1 MPQLG
6 LLAVLLLASLAT
18 FAQKERKF
26 IREGNKFYE
35 KAMADTTKTDSVSYQ
50 KAEVAYRKALDTKP
64 GDYKAQ
70 YNVANSLFKQNKMAD
85 SQSQYE
91 QALSAATSKEDRAK
105 VYFNIGNTLLGQQKF
120 DESIEAYKN
129 ALRNDPTD
137 VEAKYNL
144 EFARR
149 MKQQQQQQQQ
159 NQDQNKDQDK
169 DNQDQNKDQ
178 NKDQQD
184 QNKDKQD
191 QNKDQQDQNK
201 DQQNQDQQKQNQDQ
215 QKQQNKISQQSAEQ
229 MLKALEND
237 EKQTQEKVN
246 KAKAAQVRPIRT
258 DKDW

>member
-1 MPQLG
+1 MTNNKFNIKMKVLPQLG

-50 KAEVAYRKALDTKP
+50 KAEVAYRKALDIKP
-64 GDYKAQ
+64 SDYKAQ

-91 QALSAATSKEDRAK
+91 QALNAATTKEDRAK
-105 VYFNIGNTLLGQQKF
+105 VFFNIGNTLLGQQKF

-149 MKQQQQQQQQ
+149 MKQQQEQQQQ
-159 NQDQNKDQDK
+159 NQDQNQDNQDQDE
-169 DNQDQNKDQ
+169 DQNKDQ
-178 NKDQQD
+178 NQD
-184 QNKDKQD
+184 QD
-191 QNKDQQDQNK
+191 
-201 DQQNQDQQKQNQDQ
+201 QDQQKQNQGQ
-215 QKQQNKISQQSAEQ
+215 PKQQNKISQQSAEQ

-246 KAKAAQVRPIRT
+246 KAKAVQVQPIRT

>member
-149 MKQQQQQQQQ
+149 MKQQQQQ

>member
-105 VYFNIGNTLLGQQKF
+105 VYYNIGNTLLGQQKF

-137 VEAKYNL
+137 LEAKYNL

-149 MKQQQQQQQQ
+149 MKQQQQQ

-178 NKDQQD
+178 NKDQ
-184 QNKDKQD
+184 QD

>member
-1 MPQLG
+1 MTNNKFNIKMKVLPQLG

-50 KAEVAYRKALDTKP
+50 KAEVAYRKALDIKP
-64 GDYKAQ
+64 SDYKAQ

-91 QALSAATSKEDRAK
+91 QALNAATTKEDRAK
-105 VYFNIGNTLLGQQKF
+105 VFFNIGNTLLGQQKF

-149 MKQQQQQQQQ
+149 MKQQQEQQQQ
-159 NQDQNKDQDK
+159 NQDQNQNQDNQDQDE
-169 DNQDQNKDQ
+169 DQNKDQ
-178 NKDQQD
+178 NQD
-184 QNKDKQD
+184 QD
-191 QNKDQQDQNK
+191 
-201 DQQNQDQQKQNQDQ
+201 QDQQKQNQGQ
-215 QKQQNKISQQSAEQ
+215 PKQQNKISQQSAEQ

>member
-1 MPQLG
+1 MTNNKFNIKMKVLPQLG

-50 KAEVAYRKALDTKP
+50 KAEVAYRKALDIKP
-64 GDYKAQ
+64 SDYKAQ

-91 QALSAATSKEDRAK
+91 QALNAATTKEDRAK
-105 VYFNIGNTLLGQQKF
+105 VFFNIGNTLLGQQKF

-149 MKQQQQQQQQ
+149 MKQQQEQQQQ
-159 NQDQNKDQDK
+159 NQDQNQDNQDQDE
-169 DNQDQNKDQ
+169 DQNKDQ
-178 NKDQQD
+178 NQD
-184 QNKDKQD
+184 
-191 QNKDQQDQNK
+191 
-201 DQQNQDQQKQNQDQ
+201 QDQQKQNQGQ
-215 QKQQNKISQQSAEQ
+215 PKQQNKISQQSAEQ

-246 KAKAAQVRPIRT
+246 KAKAVQVQPIRT